1 MRLESTNLKMSDVG
15 SNAFA
20 IETGAD
26 HIKLATI
33 DLAVAKKGYGKS
45 YFLSNLIK
53 WLKFDRIIVISP
65 TFESNLSQFKHLNI
79 QNDDVMDPDDLDVI
93 QKTTN
98 IVNQERDDLVEYR
111 RKMQI
116 FKELK
121 KLY

>member
-33 DLAVAKKGYGKS
+33 VLAVAKKGYGKS

>member
-1 MRLESTNLKMSDVG
+1 MSDVG

-33 DLAVAKKGYGKS
+33 VLAVAKKGYGKS